1 MSGILYYGTYSFF
14 LFKFFYK
21 TDKCP
26 EFYGGF
32 LNLGH
37 YSFNISLSISTEE
50 KVFYLIHFG
59 HHIERLVHYFL
70 HNKNSSS
77 FYTMFY
83 HHVLT
88 PIVLFLSYSM
98 GYLKWGFGIFFLF
111 DITEVFLNSTR
122 LFKEIK
128 CLKGMPLNIVFI
140 SLLFIW
146 TYNRV
151 YGFY

>member
-1 MSGILYYGTYSFF
+1 M
-14 LFKFFYK
+14 
-21 TDKCP
+21 
-26 EFYGGF
+26 
-32 LNLGH
+32 NLGH